1 MHVNA
6 CMRSAMDEPGASLY
20 DVLGMS
26 FTDDINSLPI
36 LFIMLLWDHWDLDV
50 LCVYYVCTVCF
61 VTTCCFFEWNGAN
74 GLIENKLLKMTTT
87 EIIKLTKRSCLL
99 LSRVF
104 ISIWT

>member
-36 LFIMLLWDHWDLDV
+36 LFIMLLWDYWDLDV
-50 LCVYYVCTVCF
+50 LCV
-61 VTTCCFFEWNGAN
+61 
-74 GLIENKLLKMTTT
+74 
-87 EIIKLTKRSCLL
+87 
-99 LSRVF
+99 
-104 ISIWT
+104 